1 MPTFTV
7 VQARQN
13 FGTFIDV
20 AMKQPVKI
28 TRHGRVILEVM
39 TPHEKERVIQ
49 EREKERLFSWFV
61 VNAVEAHEHYE
72 TTGLHA
78 THDEMRAWV
87 NSLFANPKNKPPK
100 LR

>member
-7 VQARQN
+7 AQARQN

-39 TPHEKERVIQ
+39 TPYEKEKMIQ
-49 EREKERLFSWFV
+49 ERVREMMFSQFV
-61 VNAVEAHEHYE
+61 SEAVEAHEHYE